1 MATTAPS
8 TARKIRFWLVAIFLI
23 GIPVQFYLAG
33 RGVFGAGT
41 YDAHKNVG
49 DAMHAISILVFLVS
63 FFGADMRNA
72 RDIGLGF
79 ALFVFMTIQAIIPS
93 FKHPEIG
100 ALHPLNALI
109 VLGIAVH
116 MLMRDR
122 SFGQGQPAAQASSSA

>member
-1 MATTAPS
+1 
-8 TARKIRFWLVAIFLI
+8 
-23 GIPVQFYLAG
+23 
-33 RGVFGAGT
+33 
-41 YDAHKNVG
+41 
-49 DAMHAISILVFLVS
+49 MHAISILVFLVS

-93 FKHPEIG
+93 FKHPDIG